1 MTTAEIRHK
10 LEAAVHG
17 LPLDD
22 PDARLLHAAAY
33 LDYVEAVARL
43 VANDPGYVLSQR
55 GREWLRNNRHPDAVP
70 PTQKGL
76 PL

>member
-22 PDARLLHAAAY
+22 PDARMLHAAAY

-43 VANDPGYVLSQR
+43 GANDPGYVLSQR
-55 GREWLRNNRHPDAVP
+55 GQEWLRDNPRPDVVP
-70 PTQKGL
+70 LTQRGL